1 MLPFLPKA
9 VNDIAMYVQM
19 CPPKQKSAFLYA
31 YGSACG
37 RKLPPQNAFTSYGEL
52 EEYVWNQARESP
64 VIRSNYENIVWLWI
78 YLFMIVTANND
89 LSRLRGSANNALAKD
104 RLIKMA
110 VDLGRHAIKHF
121 KQEIPPESEGHT
133 TSIVNIAR
141 QAWNCVGILARLHAI
156 GTTTD
161 DEIPLNG
168 FNSIGNAR
176 DCAELL
182 SEEASFLARKR
193 S

>member
-1 MLPFLPKA
+1 MLPVLPKS
-9 VNDIAMYVQM
+9 VNDIATHVQM

-37 RKLPPQNAFTSYGEL
+37 RKLPPQTAFSSYGEF
-52 EEYVWNQARESP
+52 EEYVWNEARENP
-64 VIRSNYENIVWLWI
+64 MFRSAHENIVWLWI
-78 YLFMIVTANND
+78 YLFMIITADHD

-110 VDLGRHAIKHF
+110 VDLGRFAIKHF
-121 KQEIPPESEGHT
+121 KQEVPPESEGLT
-133 TSIVNIAR
+133 ISIVDIAR

-161 DEIPLNG
+161 DDIPLNG

-176 DCAELL
+176 DCADLL
-182 SEEASFLARKR
+182 SEEAAFLARK
-193 S
+193 